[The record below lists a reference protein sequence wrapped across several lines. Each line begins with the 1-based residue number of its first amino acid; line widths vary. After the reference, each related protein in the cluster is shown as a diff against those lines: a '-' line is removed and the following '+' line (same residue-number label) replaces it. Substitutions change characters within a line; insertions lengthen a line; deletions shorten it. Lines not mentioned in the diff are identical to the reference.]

1 MILKLRRICFF
12 FAHDK
17 IGVYAE
23 MGILSPVTDFIP
35 MEELEPYMDMTIKA
49 ATYQDVV
56 YQLPVYYETLLFMY
70 NKRYMKEEE
79 VRRLRRSF
87 IPIWRRIQREAIMGL
102 WSSIVR
108 LITARGGFM
117 VSGDIS

>member
-1 MILKLRRICFF
+1 MYF

-79 VRRLRRSF
+79 VPQTTEELYSYM
-87 IPIWRRIQREAIMGL
+87 EENTKGAIMGL